1 MYTKILSLNSFFP
14 GRCKAELD
22 KKNSTFF
29 LNKTFNLKK
38 KIILYLKKKLMIK
51 NELIAEDPYQVSS
64 DDISRTKSLSIVNKV
79 TFS

>member
-14 GRCKAELD
+14 GRCRAELD

-38 KIILYLKKKLMIK
+38 IILYLKKK
-51 NELIAEDPYQVSS
+51 N
-64 DDISRTKSLSIVNKV
+64 
-79 TFS
+79 